1 MSKIKILKD
10 ESVEMMKIVLD
21 EKVLFE
27 GNYWD
32 FSRDPDEL
40 LKFLKK
46 LNLNVSI
53 EKYNYA

>member
-1 MSKIKILKD
+1 MSKVKILKD

-32 FSRDPDEL
+32 FNRDPDGL

-53 EKYNYA
+53 EKYNYK